1 MSLKGSGPFF
11 QRSMGYVTCIC
22 EIYIDDVL
30 LFGTTDDEYIDNTH
44 KVLKRY
50 AFYDRINRLPP
61 ETEHQGIDSK
71 QVVHSKVRMI
81 KKTGL
86 ISTLKI

>member
-1 MSLKGSGPFF
+1 MAYNVL
-11 QRSMGYVTCIC
+11 QGYVTRIC

-50 AFYDRINRLPP
+50 VFYDRINRLPP

-71 QVVHSKVRMI
+71 QVVHSML

-86 ISTLKI
+86 IST